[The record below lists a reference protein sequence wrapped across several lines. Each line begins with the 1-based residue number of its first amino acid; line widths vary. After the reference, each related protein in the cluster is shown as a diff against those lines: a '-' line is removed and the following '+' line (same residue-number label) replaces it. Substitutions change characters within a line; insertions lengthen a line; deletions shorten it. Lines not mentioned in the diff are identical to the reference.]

1 MLPAGK
7 HVGRAFSCLPLLM
20 LITAISGKKKF
31 VSGANNVDRHSS
43 QTRYYMTA
51 FIDFSCVSQA

>member
-20 LITAISGKKKF
+20 LITAISGKKKNLF
-31 VSGANNVDRHSS
+31 LVQIM
-43 QTRYYMTA
+43 QTDIVVKRD
-51 FIDFSCVSQA
+51 II